1 MPLSRALR
9 VGNMAQEPTTRQLL
23 DGVAQHDESALAELY
38 DLAAPELYGLVSEIV
53 TDSEAAQDILK
64 EVFVRL
70 WRDAKRIQAAGG
82 SVRVWLALEA
92 RARAVDWKRARSGLR
107 NTAHSRLQWLM
118 KLNSWMPRPDE
129 IDQIEKRRHLLGKLV
144 RRLPGPQSEL
154 LELAIV
160 KGFTE
165 TEISPKAGQPPGRIE
180 HELRAGLR
188 FLRHRLRAVM
198 GTWSA
203 DI

>member
-1 MPLSRALR
+1 
-9 VGNMAQEPTTRQLL
+9 MAQEPTSRQLL
-23 DGVAQHDESALAELY
+23 DGVAQHDESALAKLY
-38 DLAAPELYGLVSEIV
+38 DLAAPGLYGLISEIV
-53 TDSEAAQDILK
+53 TDREAAQEILK
-64 EVFVRL
+64 DVFARL
-70 WRDAKRIQAAGG
+70 WRDAKRVQGVGG

-92 RARAVDWKRARSGLR
+92 RSRAVDWQRAQNGMRT
-107 NTAHSRLQWLM
+107 TAHSRLQWLM
-118 KLNSWMPRPDE
+118 KLNSWMPRPAD
-129 IDQIEKRRHLLGKLV
+129 IDHVEKRRHLLEKLV
-144 RRLPGPQSEL
+144 RRLPDPQSEL
-154 LELAIV
+154 LELAVV

-165 TEISPKAGQPPGRIE
+165 TEISRKAEKPPGRIE